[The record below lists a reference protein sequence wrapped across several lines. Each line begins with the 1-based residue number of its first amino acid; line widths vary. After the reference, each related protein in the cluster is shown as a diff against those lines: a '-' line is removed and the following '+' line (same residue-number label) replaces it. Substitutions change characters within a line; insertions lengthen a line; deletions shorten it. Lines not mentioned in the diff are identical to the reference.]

1 MMFLTIFGN
10 VLADFSHRVA
20 NVRVRVEQMMVLLGF
35 PFSESGKLLRDRL
48 EQSDNHPD
56 GC

>member
-1 MMFLTIFGN
+1 MFLTIFGN